1 MSGTAQNAKTMVHS
15 LNPRNTQGQIPP
27 PFYREDAQARTAFS
41 PGAPHFQEKDRHV
54 CDGPE
59 NHAPKGKN
67 LAGLEREGLG
77 EHRWHFHL
85 PVGPQRGMGA
95 DRYGAAAG
103 DRCKASCGNDVEA
116 MPSEHKSES
125 CSVVGGEGPA

>member
-1 MSGTAQNAKTMVHS
+1 MSVMDLKTM
-15 LNPRNTQGQIPP
+15 PP
-27 PFYREDAQARTAFS
+27 KARTWQAWR
-41 PGAPHFQEKDRHV
+41 EK
-54 CDGPE
+54 GW
-59 NHAPKGKN
+59 GST
-67 LAGLEREGLG
+67 GGG
-77 EHRWHFHL
+77 FHL